1 MLNLSGAK
9 EDYTEDSVLEE
20 RRKSLLGKAKGKRPS
35 KEKGHDWAA
44 ELNWTELN
52 WTEGEGWV
60 CTERWWLDSPGVNAE
75 FSLTASVLACG
86 WGVGGGIK
94 WVFAL
99 LIGLTS

>member
-44 ELNWTELN
+44 ELNWTELK
-52 WTEGEGWV
+52 
-60 CTERWWLDSPGVNAE
+60 ERDECVQS
-75 FSLTASVLACG
+75 
-86 WGVGGGIK
+86 GGGLIVLGSTLSSV
-94 WVFAL
+94 WL
-99 LIGLTS
+99 LLC